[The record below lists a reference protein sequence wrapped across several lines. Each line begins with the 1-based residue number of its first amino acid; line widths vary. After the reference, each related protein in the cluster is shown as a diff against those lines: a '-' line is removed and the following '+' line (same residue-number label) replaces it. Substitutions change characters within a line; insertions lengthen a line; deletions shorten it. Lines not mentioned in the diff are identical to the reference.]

1 MDRTLENVI
10 TMNVVKQVLDLVY
23 MEKVRE
29 AEGGTYDVSTS
40 VSISSFPKGRTLMQ
54 IYFDTDPAKRVRMN
68 EIVHNE
74 LKSIAENGP
83 RDVDFQK
90 TVDNLLKRHA
100 EMLQENSYWLNA
112 LDNYYFRGFDSVTN
126 YEATVKS
133 MTKDKVK
140 AALSSLLSQGNN
152 IEVVMEP

>member
-1 MDRTLENVI
+1 METPKATVIDVISGKMDRTLENVI

-29 AEGGTYDVSTS
+29 GEGGTYGVSNLPS
-40 VSISSFPKGRTLMQ
+40 LSPHFPPHFMQ

-83 RDVDFQK
+83 RDVDFK
-90 TVDNLLKRHA
+90 KR
-100 EMLQENSYWLNA
+100 QW
-112 LDNYYFRGFDSVTN
+112 
-126 YEATVKS
+126 
-133 MTKDKVK
+133 
-140 AALSSLLSQGNN
+140 
-152 IEVVMEP
+152 IIC